1 MLYSSSGPQDIGN
14 YFKAPPKGLGG
25 KSEPGVSKAFQR
37 LPYAQA
43 SAVPFFEPYVAT
55 KDSLEELMVKK
66 REGAKEL
73 DGNMASI
80 KKAQAVLEEQLAANN
95 REQVRLEQ
103 RYAFLELNVE

>member
-1 MLYSSSGPQDIGN
+1 MNRQQRIQH
-14 YFKAPPKGLGG
+14 
-25 KSEPGVSKAFQR
+25 EAFQR

-80 KKAQAVLEEQLAANN
+80 KKAQAVLVEQLAANN
-95 REQVRLEQ
+95 REQARLEQ
-103 RYAFLELNVE
+103 RYAFLELNVVGLVTRITFFFLFYIFQY